1 MVKLN
6 VTREIDL
13 SQVDIIDHKKDYC
26 KLRFTCKC
34 DYLNID
40 GDDGGASNDV
50 QPNKSGE
57 SRG

>member
-1 MVKLN
+1 MPF
-6 VTREIDL
+6 

-40 GDDGGASNDV
+40 GDDAGGATNDT
-50 QPNKSGE
+50 QQNKSGKNQ
-57 SRG
+57 GY